1 MTICHNSF
9 VAVFVNLFAVG
20 KKWGKGGAASGA
32 TVRDRQKEHEAKRP
46 ALSVCQ
52 RQGSERRCLAG
63 CFCSPPRQITLDRW
77 RENYL
82 IDEQSYPLHVINT
95 LLMAAHLSSILGPA
109 QQKKEGGAGGGRGC
123 WEGGDIVTE
132 APN

>member
-20 KKWGKGGAASGA
+20 KKKLRGKGGASSGA
-32 TVRDRQKEHEAKRP
+32 AVRDRQKEHEAKRP
-46 ALSVCQ
+46 PLSVCQ

-95 LLMAAHLSSILGPA
+95 LLMAGHLSSILGPA
-109 QQKKEGGAGGGRGC
+109 QQKREGAGGGRGC
-123 WEGGDIVTE
+123 WEGGDIL
-132 APN
+132 

>member
-9 VAVFVNLFAVG
+9 VAVFVNLFAVEKRG
-20 KKWGKGGAASGA
+20 TEGAGGAVG
-32 TVRDRQKEHEAKRP
+32 RHKQKEHEAKRP

-63 CFCSPPRQITLDRW
+63 CFCSPPRQITLDRR
-77 RENYL
+77 RENCL

-95 LLMAAHLSSILGPA
+95 LLMTGHLSSILGPT
-109 QQKKEGGAGGGRGC
+109 QQKMESGGGGV
-123 WEGGDIVTE
+123 GGRVLGRW
-132 APN
+132 